1 MPGEC
6 HGQRHPRLGRHGG
19 HFPLSFL
26 GWGLFNTW
34 PPLSSPT
41 VAGVRFLPP
50 RGTLPCALSVQRF
63 RSREKLLVFILKLH
77 PWYRIPMMP

>member
-6 HGQRHPRLGRHGG
+6 RGQHRPRLGRHGG

-34 PPLSSPT
+34 PPLSSPA
-41 VAGVRFLPP
+41 VAGVRLLPP
-50 RGTLPCALSVQRF
+50 RGTLLHVLSVRF
-63 RSREKLLVFILKLH
+63 RSRENLLVFILKLH
-77 PWYRIPMMP
+77 QLYRIPMML